1 MYADEKVKVYFLLIR
16 NIVMLISFSVFS
28 SSTRGKAFNAL
39 DSLARRFYIYRIFFP
54 NGSSEQDN
62 YRIVLR
68 PGCYLQLKNDSG
80 ETKPRTFFSIEKQKR
95 NTKSRHLLLYAFIL
109 QHVAAS

>member
-39 DSLARRFYIYRIFFP
+39 DSLARRFYIYRIF
-54 NGSSEQDN
+54 SQM
-62 YRIVLR
+62 
-68 PGCYLQLKNDSG
+68 
-80 ETKPRTFFSIEKQKR
+80 
-95 NTKSRHLLLYAFIL
+95 
-109 QHVAAS
+109 VAPSKTIIG